1 LYPDLPRDLI
11 RTFFADYLHLVEAD
25 AARKMRLDRI
35 TFPQSDFEHG
45 VVAEIHPGKGE
56 PVIVVV
62 RIESG
67 SEAPRPLAEDLRRL
81 DLRYGQPVLV
91 SVLRLTGGRPG
102 AHLESEPIGE
112 LFGIELA
119 RIFYTVFG
127 LDGARAEYYLERP
140 EPLAWALSAWM
151 RPFRRDPEEHRRAC
165 LERIEASALPEM
177 QRELLRRAFEE
188 DRGQLPQESALV
200 SWIGANG
207 VFSRLS

>member
-1 LYPDLPRDLI
+1 MYPDLPRDLI
-11 RTFFADYLHLVEAD
+11 RTFFADYLHLVEPD

-45 VVAEIHPGKGE
+45 VVAEILPGKGE

-67 SEAPRPLAEDLRRL
+67 RESPRPLAEDLRRL

-165 LERIEASALPEM
+165 LERIEGSALPEM

-200 SWIGANG
+200 CL
-207 VFSRLS
+207 F